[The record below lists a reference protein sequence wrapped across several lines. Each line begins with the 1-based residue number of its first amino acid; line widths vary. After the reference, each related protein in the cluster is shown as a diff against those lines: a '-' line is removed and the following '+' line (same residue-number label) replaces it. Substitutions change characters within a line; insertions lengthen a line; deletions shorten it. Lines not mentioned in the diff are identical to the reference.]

1 MVHEDHVRLIER
13 GIVTN
18 SGGVWADFGS
28 GTGAFTL
35 ALRDIAGPDV
45 EIYSI
50 DTNGQSLKLQQEE
63 FEEMFPDTNI
73 HFLQKDFTDDLDLPP
88 LDGLIAAN
96 SIHFHKNTV
105 EVVRHL
111 ASYLKPDGKF
121 IVVEYNADSG
131 NRWVPYPFSY
141 TRFEKIAIEAG
152 LKNPHL
158 LATIPSGFL
167 NEIYAAKAIKS

>member
-1 MVHEDHVRLIER
+1 MVHQDHVRLIEE
-13 GIVTN
+13 GIQRN

-35 ALRDIAGPDV
+35 ALRDVAGQDV
-45 EIYSI
+45 KIYSI
-50 DTNGQSLKLQQEE
+50 DTNNQSLKTQKSA
-63 FEEMFPDTNI
+63 FADMFPDTTI
-73 HFLQKDFTDDLDLPP
+73 HFLQKDFIDDLDLPP

-105 EVVRHL
+105 EVVRNL

-131 NRWVPYPFSY
+131 NMWVPYPFSFP
-141 TRFEKIAIEAG
+141 RFEKIAIEAG
-152 LKNPHL
+152 LKNPLL

-167 NEIYAAKAIKS
+167 NEIYSAKVIKP